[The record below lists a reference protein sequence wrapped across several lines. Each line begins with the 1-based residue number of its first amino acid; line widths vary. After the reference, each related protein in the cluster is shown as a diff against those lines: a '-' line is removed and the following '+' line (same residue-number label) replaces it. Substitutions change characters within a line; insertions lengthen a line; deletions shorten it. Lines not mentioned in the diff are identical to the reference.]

1 MPVLDPKEERFMV
14 ALKAAV
20 MGTGTPFKF
29 AARTRLVGQSIPTA
43 LRPACGIHRV
53 LDREDEKNLS
63 PSSSKANIV
72 VALEIHGSVAA
83 KSGLDDDQLDA
94 VDTELITLKSWLK
107 DTLIASNLGGVCAPL
122 EYRGADTAL
131 MLGVPQGMEMVAFKT
146 TVVTN
151 KTDSRS
157 A

>member
-1 MPVLDPKEERFMV
+1 MV
-14 ALKAAV
+14 AMKAAV
-20 MGTGTPFKF
+20 MGTGTPFKL
-29 AARTRLVGQSIPTA
+29 AARTRLVGQTIPTA

-72 VALEIHGSVAA
+72 VALEVIGSAVAA
-83 KSGLDDDQLDA
+83 TGLDTTSLATLDA

-107 DTLIASNLGGVCAPL
+107 DLLIGNNLGGVCAAI

-131 MLGVPQGMEMVAFKT
+131 MLGLSQGMEMVAFKT
-146 TVVTN
+146 TIATN